1 MNPFRYGCI
10 VAGENYCPRRELQR
24 QLKELIVSGQ
34 NVVVQG
40 PRRMG
45 KTSLVGETVRSIR
58 GMRMVYVDLFCA
70 RTAAEFCRRVEC
82 MRFLIH
88 LRARFSKAP
97 YRFLSIR

>member
-24 QLKELIVSGQ
+24 QLKELIASGQ

-58 GMRMVYVDLFCA
+58 GMRMIYVDLFCV
-70 RTAAEFCRRVEC
+70 RTAAEFCRRVVDAALKC
-82 MRFLIH
+82 G
-88 LRARFSKAP
+88 RAGVFG
-97 YRFLSIR
+97 